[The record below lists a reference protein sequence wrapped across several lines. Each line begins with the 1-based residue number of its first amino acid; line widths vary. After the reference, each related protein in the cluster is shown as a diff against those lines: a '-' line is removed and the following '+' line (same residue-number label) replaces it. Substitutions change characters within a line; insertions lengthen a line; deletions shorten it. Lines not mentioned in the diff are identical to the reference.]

1 MTMMK
6 PLLSRWPTLPLACWG
21 LAMLLAL
28 TACGGGSSSP
38 AGTPGGTTPTPEVP
52 PVVTPVIRPPLIGA
66 LAWPLALDATH
77 PAQMKLLATDPEG
90 GAITWSVV
98 CGPRLK
104 CKLEGDSLSLEV
116 DAAAPIGQSG
126 VQITATNSKGLRDQ
140 VERNVIV
147 WSRAMSGRLGSL
159 AGAPDRAG
167 LHLLILG
174 DGFTAAEQPVFH
186 QAAYEL
192 LMKFNTQPEIAA
204 HLDAWNIHVGNV
216 DAAVSGIPR
225 VGVLNVVAPPLGSVL
240 GCQNTARLL
249 CPNSALALQV
259 AAQLL
264 PHYTMVLV
272 IGNTPD
278 YAGAGGVV
286 STVSLA
292 PSARDIAVHELGHS
306 FAGLAD
312 EYVDEYINYAYVE
325 GAYPNI
331 TTFSARE
338 QVPWRVW
345 IDAQT
350 PVPTSLPPP
359 EAPDAVGLFY
369 GGYYRAAG
377 YFRPTLDSFM
387 RNLGK
392 NFGAVNGEAWARSVY
407 AQGGAWSTSAP
418 DTKAPLLRTAQP
430 AEGWLFKATPLMG
443 RKIAETR
450 WYVGDT
456 ELTDQRGAT
465 QLPLFSAI
473 PVVVRVDLV
482 DLTGRVRLNQGVVAS
497 LSWSIQ

>member
-1 MTMMK
+1 LREAEAGSLVEIHTSQGMQKVRAVWQSPYFAVTYSQGRGPDHPDG
-6 PLLSRWPTLPLACWG
+6 PLFGLTHLPSGKSAG
-21 LAMLLAL
+21 QAFL
-28 TACGGGSSSP
+28 TA
-38 AGTPGGTTPTPEVP
+38 
-52 PVVTPVIRPPLIGA
+52 
-66 LAWPLALDATH
+66 
-77 PAQMKLLATDPEG
+77 
-90 GAITWSVV
+90 
-98 CGPRLK
+98 
-104 CKLEGDSLSLEV
+104 
-116 DAAAPIGQSG
+116 DAARVAAQYLASLPASWESQ
-126 VQITATNSKGLRDQ
+126 TPDT
-140 VERNVIV
+140 
-147 WSRAMSGRLGSL
+147 SRLPA
-159 AGAPDRAG
+159 
-167 LHLLILG
+167 
-174 DGFTAAEQPVFH
+174 
-186 QAAYEL
+186 
-192 LMKFNTQPEIAA
+192 N
-204 HLDAWNIHVGNV
+204 
-216 DAAVSGIPR
+216 
-225 VGVLNVVAPPLGSVL
+225 LGSVL
-240 GCQNTARLL
+240 GCQNTSRLL
-249 CPNSALALQV
+249 CPNSELVLQV
-259 AAQLL
+259 ASQLL

-272 IGNTPD
+272 IGNTTD

-345 IDAQT
+345 IDPQT

-359 EAPDAVGLFY
+359 ETPDAVGLFY

-387 RNLGK
+387 RNLGR
-392 NFGAVNGEAWARSVY
+392 NFGAVNGEAWARNVY
-407 AQGGAWSTSAP
+407 AQGGAWSASAP
-418 DTKAPLLRTAQP
+418 DTKTPLLRTAQP